1 MNEQLT
7 TKQIRVQIRNLQIQ
21 RIEVLT
27 DLIVNN
33 PRIPLETMQA
43 NIMRQNEHYDKE
55 VGKLSRLLTKYT

>member
-21 RIEVLT
+21 RIDVLT

-33 PRIPLETMQA
+33 PRISLETMQA
-43 NIMRQNEHYDKE
+43 NIMRQNEHYDTE
-55 VGKLSRLLTKYT
+55 VGKLLMLLNKHT